1 MMKISKELLSA
12 VLGDDMY
19 PKEIENNLL
28 LFKQVADAPWSAM
41 RSINIYELMH
51 LMKEWALKQGY
62 LLYSVPT
69 MCLIKTLSLEYI
81 KEFSDVDTEFESVTK
96 ACEWIKENN
105 EE

>member
-1 MMKISKELLSA
+1 MTLPSKELLSA
-12 VLGDDMY
+12 VLGC
-19 PKEIENNLL
+19 EITYCHEINGELRYGIYTPIGT
-28 LFKQVADAPWSAM
+28 DE
-41 RSINIYELMH
+41 RTINIYELMH